1 LLSAVAVVP
10 LFAGCSAPSLSDDS
24 VLEKRDPPSRDE
36 LSTEPRPPAEEPAD
50 ATDETVSPRAYPTKP
65 PSYED
70 GAVRQ
75 FAESYERAYRRNDLL
90 GRRGSALVRQGFSF
104 DWSETI
110 AADEGAGVGRCQY
123 RYDETIDDGD
133 GVIVGDSPT
142 TVVTYYVDDSM
153 LVRAE
158 ATGEAD
164 ERDELDPDPWR
175 TGVILEPAQ

>member
-1 LLSAVAVVP
+1 LLSTVAAAP
-10 LFAGCSAPSLSDDS
+10 FLAGCSTISSSGDS
-24 VLEKRDPPSRDE
+24 VLEKREPPSRDE
-36 LSTEPRPPAEEPAD
+36 LSTESRPPAEEPAD

-65 PSYED
+65 PSYGD
-70 GAVRQ
+70 DATRQ
-75 FAESYERAYRRNDLL
+75 FVESYERAYRRNDLL
-90 GRRGSALVRQGFSF
+90 GRRGSALVTQGFSF

-110 AADEGAGVGRCQY
+110 AADEEAGVGRCQY
-123 RYDETIDDGD
+123 RYDETTEDGD

-153 LVRAE
+153 LVRTE

-175 TGVILEPAQ
+175 TGVILEPAE